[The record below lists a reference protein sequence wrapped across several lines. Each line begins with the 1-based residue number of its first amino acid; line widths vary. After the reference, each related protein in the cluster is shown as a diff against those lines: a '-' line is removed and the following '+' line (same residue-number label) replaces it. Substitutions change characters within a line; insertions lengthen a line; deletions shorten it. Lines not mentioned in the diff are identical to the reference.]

1 MPLYGAGMVILDGM
15 PSILGGSDKFSVKD
29 DVYVFNPM
37 MYDWIESPKTLNAA
51 RTSAGYVAVPETIYS
66 QC

>member
-1 MPLYGAGMVILDGM
+1 MIILDGM
-15 PSILGGSDKFSVKD
+15 PSILGGSDKFSAKD
-29 DVYVFNPM
+29 DVYAFNSSNF
-37 MYDWIESPKTLNAA
+37 DWIESPKLNAA